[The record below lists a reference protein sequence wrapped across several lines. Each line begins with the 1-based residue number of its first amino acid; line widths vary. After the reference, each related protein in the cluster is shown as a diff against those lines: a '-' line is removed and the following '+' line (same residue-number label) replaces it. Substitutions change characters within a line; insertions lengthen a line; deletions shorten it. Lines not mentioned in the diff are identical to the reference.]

1 MTETRDD
8 WLDFWERRELRF
20 VVAISYV
27 LLALST
33 ALDIGVRGGVGPG
46 MRVDLAL
53 AVATALLMVALD
65 VRRRPVQW
73 ISRSWEA
80 AELRAPIASALTF
93 ALLIALMATL
103 VVRSP
108 IYGFFTFTG
117 YFWSFRLLP
126 GRARMAGVALTAAMS
141 AISQT
146 GSFPYHGGGRI
157 GSLVVVY
164 VINAG
169 VAGSVTWFGFVS
181 DAQQRRRAEKISALT
196 QANAKLEAAIARNEE
211 LQEQLLDQ
219 ARETGIAQE
228 RRRMAREIH
237 DTLAQG
243 LAGIVTQLQAA
254 KAAGWAGADSAAGHV
269 DSAIDLARD
278 SLAEARRS
286 VQALTPEP
294 LVGAR
299 LPDAIGDVADR
310 WSQRTGIPV
319 AVTTTGDARAV
330 GTEIEVALLR
340 TAQEALANV
349 AKHARATRVGLTL
362 SYMEDLVTLDVR
374 DDGVGFV
381 CPPAAASPAPVGADG
396 GFGLTAMRQRVEG
409 AAGVLQIESEPD
421 AGTAVSA
428 SIPVQALA

>member
-1 MTETRDD
+1 MTDSRDD
-8 WLDFWERRELRF
+8 WLEFWERRELRF

-27 LLALST
+27 LLTLSVG
-33 ALDIGVRGGVGPG
+33 LDIAVRNGVGPG
-46 MRVDLAL
+46 MGVDLAL
-53 AVATALLMVALD
+53 AAATAAVMVAMD
-65 VRRRPVQW
+65 RRYPARW
-73 ISRSWEA
+73 IRLNDA
-80 AELRAPIASALTF
+80 APAQPANAPSVIAF

-103 VVRSP
+103 VVRAP

-126 GRARMAGVALTAAMS
+126 GRARMGGVAVTAMMS

-146 GSFPYHGGGRI
+146 GSFPYDGVGRI
-157 GSLVVVY
+157 GALAVVY
-164 VINAG
+164 LINAG

-181 DAQQRRRAEKISALT
+181 DAQQRRRAERISSLT
-196 QANAKLEAAIARNEE
+196 DANAKLEAAIARNEE
-211 LQEQLLDQ
+211 LQEQLLAQ
-219 ARETGIAQE
+219 AHETGIAQE

-243 LAGIVTQLQAA
+243 LTGIVTQLQAA
-254 KAAGWAGADSAAGHV
+254 KAAGHDGGERHV

-278 SLAEARRS
+278 SLREARRS

-299 LPDAIGDVADR
+299 LPDAVRDVAGR
-310 WSQRTGIPV
+310 WSERTRIPV

-330 GTEIEVALLR
+330 RPEIEVALLR

-349 AKHARATRVGLTL
+349 AKHAHATRVGLTL

-374 DDGVGFV
+374 DDGVGFA
-381 CPPAAASPAPVGADG
+381 CGKGATLRITGEG

-409 AAGVLQIESEPD
+409 VAGVLQVESEPD

-428 SIPVQALA
+428 SIPVEAT